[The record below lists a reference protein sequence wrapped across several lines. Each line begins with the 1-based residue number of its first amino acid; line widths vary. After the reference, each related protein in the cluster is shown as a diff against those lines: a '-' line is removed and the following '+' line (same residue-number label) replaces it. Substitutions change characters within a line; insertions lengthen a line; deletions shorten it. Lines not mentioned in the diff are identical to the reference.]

1 MSYNYPFKTWFTILK
16 FLAKIFGKLKH
27 NRCSN
32 VCQTLNSTATSLPP
46 IHSKVCRKWRSKA
59 LRKFRGGKRIC
70 IRCTPQ
76 YASLIQLSFLIKI
89 KRPFFLSLSN
99 NNLESII
106 FVCSRTKNKLFS
118 KMNES
123 TLCNIILIHRES
135 SMTSIDEME
144 NGEKFY
150 ISQFD
155 YLDRISFRYL
165 SDYKNKDT
173 LRDCIQKI
181 AEITDE
187 ISIDKRRSNV
197 TNIKSKSFLKWFC
210 V

>member
-1 MSYNYPFKTWFTILK
+1 
-16 FLAKIFGKLKH
+16 
-27 NRCSN
+27 
-32 VCQTLNSTATSLPP
+32 
-46 IHSKVCRKWRSKA
+46 
-59 LRKFRGGKRIC
+59 
-70 IRCTPQ
+70 
-76 YASLIQLSFLIKI
+76 
-89 KRPFFLSLSN
+89 
-99 NNLESII
+99 
-106 FVCSRTKNKLFS
+106 
-118 KMNES
+118 
-123 TLCNIILIHRES
+123 
-135 SMTSIDEME
+135 MTSIDEME

-181 AEITDE
+181 VEITDE

-197 TNIKSKSFLKWFC
+197 TNIKSKPFLKWFC